1 MCTSSVN
8 LMMGRTHLPA
18 LFITEQEAVA
28 LQFEIYLE
36 ERKRHE
42 LVPTTSCPL
51 GAWKQLGARCSTS
64 VPGAVAWED
73 PGQTLSGTYP
83 AHMQPGGTEYH
94 HWSTAVNV
102 HLLQTPC
109 NGSKCSLHGEIVTS
123 SCHS

>member
-42 LVPTTSCPL
+42 LVPTTSCP
-51 GAWKQLGARCSTS
+51 
-64 VPGAVAWED
+64 
-73 PGQTLSGTYP
+73 
-83 AHMQPGGTEYH
+83 
-94 HWSTAVNV
+94 
-102 HLLQTPC
+102 
-109 NGSKCSLHGEIVTS
+109 
-123 SCHS
+123 